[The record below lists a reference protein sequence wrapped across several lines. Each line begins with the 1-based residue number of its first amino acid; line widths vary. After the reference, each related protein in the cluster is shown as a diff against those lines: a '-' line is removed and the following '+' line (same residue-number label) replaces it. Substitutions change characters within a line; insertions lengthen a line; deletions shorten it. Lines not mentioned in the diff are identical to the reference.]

1 MRISHGKLTQFTGGG
16 LFGQNKPATTGFG
29 GGGSLFGSSN
39 TNTGFGSSTTQ
50 SNPFGG
56 GSNTTNTGF
65 GSGNTTGN
73 TGFGASNTGGSGF
86 GGFGSNAGAAST
98 AGNNNQGT
106 SVTPFTAFTEKD
118 GQGSTASN
126 VAYQSITFQQ
136 PYQTKSFEELR
147 LEDYMQNRRYP
158 QSGSF
163 GGSTST
169 FGGFGQ
175 QNNTGSSLFG
185 ANNTSTGSGF
195 GASNTNTGFGSNTNT
210 GFGGSNT
217 GGGLFGQNKPAGGSL
232 FGNNAASSGTTTT
245 GFGATAPSGGNLFG
259 NNNQST
265 GTGFGGGNST
275 FGSNNNNTGG
285 SLFGGANQTQNKP
298 AFGGFGGQNNTNTTG
313 GTGFGGFG
321 NNNQQQ
327 QGQQQGSSLFG
338 GSNNTAGGGFGSN
351 NTGGSLF
358 GNNQAKPAGGSL
370 FGNSTTGT
378 NNTSTGGLFGNNNN
392 TQQQQGGSLF
402 GGSTNNNTGGS
413 LFGGN
418 NQSNTGGSSLF
429 GNNQNKPAG
438 GGLFGAS
445 TTGTNTGGSL
455 FGNNQQQSNTG
466 GSLFGGN
473 NQNQQNTGGSLFG
486 NNQNKPAGGLF
497 GNTGTGNTGGSLFG
511 NTQNNNNSGSLFGGN
526 NANQNQSGGS
536 SLFGGNSQ
544 NAGSSLF
551 GGSQQNQQ
559 QPNTL
564 QATLTGDPYGNAQ
577 LFSSLAAPSPP
588 VGPLVTP
595 LSNTKPPPRPR
606 ASLLASVRGTSSLI
620 GSPGHTP
627 RPTRPGYGFSY
638 STYNSPVNGAQSL
651 TPGAA
656 GLLRPTGSLNSSMAG
671 RLSKSFSTSN
681 LRGDGPE
688 GQSLLRTPVAGQSP
702 LLLGGGSLGSGSA
715 RKLRIDRSVRND
727 LFGEPPK
734 QKQVEAAK
742 DQDQGMRK
750 RVSFDN
756 NTQDAT
762 STPSASNAVVV
773 RDNDEDQTP
782 RATPEAPRVNGLSS
796 VPEDSVPQQSSATAS
811 PKSRKPVEPGEYY
824 SKPNINQL
832 KDMSRQERSRV
843 TDFIVGRH
851 NVGWIVFGK
860 GKPVDLTQVS
870 LDDIQG
876 GIVQLNLRSAT
887 VYQDDA
893 NKPAVGQG
901 LNVPSTIFLEQSWPR
916 SSRVSGVTPQAGT
929 MAAKKEIEAHKRR
942 LRKVGG
948 TDFKDY
954 NPDTGLWS
962 FTVEHFTTYELDDDD
977 DDDDEEDMDEDTG
990 MLDLQPKVPSSM
1002 RTASSALSEPP
1013 ATGASAQRS
1022 MDMVQS
1028 EVDSPDLGEQDD
1040 TFEFKLAKRSQQS
1053 NISVPGGFGGETMG
1067 NVSYDYD
1074 DPSADEMQE
1083 ELDVSDNQGD
1093 ESMEDPFIEAGG
1105 AVQAVSPGA
1114 IEQYHSSILEDEVD
1128 EAEQGVPGSFRAEPA
1143 PPKSI
1148 LKPTPALAYASP
1160 EKVAELPWEDQ
1171 LQRTLSPKKRD
1182 RQALRDMQGSL
1193 ARAMP
1198 DVTAE
1203 ESPFKKTLFSRSQL
1217 GQSYLATKSAKKSV
1231 GTSTLGGNNDLG
1243 KSQAFTTGMDLINS
1257 LWGQPQK
1264 GASKA
1269 KGAFSEV

>member
-1 MRISHGKLTQFTGGG
+1 MFGASNTGS
-16 LFGQNKPATTGFG
+16 GFG
-29 GGGSLFGSSN
+29 A
-39 TNTGFGSSTTQ
+39 STTQ
-50 SNPFGG
+50 NNPFGG
-56 GSNTTNTGF
+56 GATTTNTGF
-65 GSGNTTGN
+65 GGGNTTSN
-73 TGFGASNTGGSGF
+73 TGFGASNTGASTF
-86 GGFGSNAGAAST
+86 GGFGNNAAAPST

-106 SVTPFTAFTEKD
+106 SVTPFTAFTEKE
-118 GQGSTASN
+118 GQGASASS

-136 PYQTKSFEELR
+136 PYQAKSFEELR
-147 LEDYMQNRRYP
+147 VEDYMQNRRYP

-163 GGSTST
+163 GGSTNT

-175 QNNTGSSLFG
+175 QNNNTAQTGSSLFG
-185 ANNTSTGSGF
+185 ANNNASTTGGFGASGTNTGFGANANANANTGF
-195 GASNTNTGFGSNTNT
+195 GASNTGA
-210 GFGGSNT
+210 
-217 GGGLFGQNKPAGGSL
+217 GLFGQNKSAGGSL
-232 FGNNAASSGTTTT
+232 FGNNAASSGTTTG
-245 GFGATAPSGGNLFG
+245 GFGATAGSGGSLFG
-259 NNNQST
+259 NNNQSQST

-275 FGSNNNNTGG
+275 FGSNNNTTG

-298 AFGGFGGQNNTNTTG
+298 AFGGFGNQHNTTTTG
-313 GTGFGGFG
+313 STGFGGFG
-321 NNNQQQ
+321 SNNQQQ
-327 QGQQQGSSLFG
+327 QGQQQGGSLFG
-338 GSNNTAGGGFGSN
+338 GTNNTTSGGFGSN

-358 GNNQAKPAGGSL
+358 GNNQAKPAAGGL
-370 FGNSTTGT
+370 FGNSTTGA
-378 NNTSTGGLFGNNNN
+378 NNTSTGSLFGNNNN
-392 TQQQQGGSLF
+392 NAQQQQGGSLF
-402 GGSTNNNTGGS
+402 GGSTNNNNTTGGS
-413 LFGGN
+413 LFGSN
-418 NQSNTGGSSLF
+418 NQGNTGGGSLF
-429 GNNQNKPAG
+429 GNNQNKPAA
-438 GGLFGAS
+438 GGLFGSS
-445 TTGTNTGGSL
+445 TTGANTGGSL

-486 NNQNKPAGGLF
+486 NSQNKPSGGLF
-497 GNTGTGNTGGSLFG
+497 GNSGTGNTGGSLFG
-511 NTQNNNNSGSLFGGN
+511 NNQNNNSGSLFGGN
-526 NANQNQSGGS
+526 NANQNQGGGS
-536 SLFGGNSQ
+536 SLFGGNNQ

-606 ASLLASVRGTSSLI
+606 ASLLASVRGTSSLM

-627 RPTRPGYGFSY
+627 RPSRPGYGFSY
-638 STYNSPVNGAQSL
+638 STYNSPINGTQSL

-656 GLLRPTGSLNSSMAG
+656 GLLRQNGSLNSSMAG
-671 RLSKSFSTSN
+671 RLSKSFSTSS
-681 LRGDGPE
+681 LRGDGAE

-727 LFGEPPK
+727 LFGEPPQ

-742 DQDQGMRK
+742 EQDQGPRK

-756 NTQDAT
+756 STQDAT
-762 STPSASNAVVV
+762 STPSTNNAVVV
-773 RDNDEDQTP
+773 RDEDKDRTP

-796 VPEDSVPQQSSATAS
+796 VPEDSVPQQASATAS
-811 PKSRKPVEPGEYY
+811 PKSRKPVEPGEYF
-824 SKPNINQL
+824 SKPTLNQL

-843 TDFIVGRH
+843 ADFTVGRR

-860 GKPVDLTQVS
+860 GKPVDLTQVA
-870 LDDIQG
+870 LDNLYGDI
-876 GIVQLNLRSAT
+876 VRLSPRSAT
-887 VYQDDA
+887 VYEDDG
-893 NKPAVGQG
+893 NKPGMGQA

-916 SSRVSGVTPQAGT
+916 SSRLSGVTPQAGT

-942 LRKVGG
+942 LIRVRG

-954 NPDTGLWS
+954 NPETGVWT
-962 FTVEHFTTYELDDDD
+962 FTVEHYTTYGLDDD
-977 DDDDEEDMDEDTG
+977 DDDDEEDMSEDTG

-1053 NISVPGGFGGETMG
+1053 NLSVPGGFGGEAMG

-1083 ELDVSDNQGD
+1083 EQDVSDNQGD
-1093 ESMEDPFIEAGG
+1093 VSMEDPFIEAGG
-1105 AVQAVSPGA
+1105 AVQAMSPGA
-1114 IEQYHSSILEDEVD
+1114 VEQYRSSMLEDEVD
-1128 EAEQGVPGSFRAEPA
+1128 EIEQGVPGSFRAEPA

-1148 LKPTPALAYASP
+1148 LKPTRAPAYASP
-1160 EKVAELPWEDQ
+1160 EKVAEMPWEDQ

-1182 RQALRDMQGSL
+1182 RQALRDMQASL
-1193 ARAMP
+1193 ARAVP
-1198 DVTAE
+1198 NTAAE

-1217 GQSYLATKSAKKSV
+1217 GQSYLATKSAKKSTA
-1231 GTSTLGGNNDLG
+1231 GFGASTMGVNTDLG

-1257 LWGQPQK
+1257 LWGQP
-1264 GASKA
+1264 A
-1269 KGAFSEV
+1269 KGAPKTKGVYSEV

>member
-1 MRISHGKLTQFTGGG
+1 M
-16 LFGQNKPATTGFG
+16 
-29 GGGSLFGSSN
+29 
-39 TNTGFGSSTTQ
+39 
-50 SNPFGG
+50 
-56 GSNTTNTGF
+56 
-65 GSGNTTGN
+65 
-73 TGFGASNTGGSGF
+73 
-86 GGFGSNAGAAST
+86 
-98 AGNNNQGT
+98 
-106 SVTPFTAFTEKD
+106 TPFTAVTEKD
-118 GQGSTASN
+118 GQGTTAGN
-126 VAYQSITFQQ
+126 VAYQSLTFQQ
-136 PYQTKSFEELR
+136 PYQAKSFEELR
-147 LEDYMQNRRYP
+147 VEDYMQNRRYP

-163 GGSTST
+163 GGSSST

-175 QNNTGSSLFG
+175 QNNNTAQTGSSLFG
-185 ANNTSTGSGF
+185 ANNNTSTGGF
-195 GASNTNTGFGSNTNT
+195 GGSGTNTGFGSNTNT

-217 GGGLFGQNKPAGGSL
+217 TGGLFGQNKPAGGGL
-232 FGNNAASSGTTTT
+232 FGNNAASSGTATG
-245 GFGATAPSGGNLFG
+245 GFGATAGSGGNLFG
-259 NNNQST
+259 NNNNQSG
-265 GTGFGGGNST
+265 GTAFGGGNST
-275 FGSNNNNTGG
+275 FGGNNNNTGG

-298 AFGGFGGQNNTNTTG
+298 AFGGFGGQNNTATTG
-313 GTGFGGFG
+313 STGFGGFG
-321 NNNQQQ
+321 SNNQQ
-327 QGQQQGSSLFG
+327 QGQQQGGSLFG
-338 GSNNTAGGGFGSN
+338 GSNNTTGGGFGSN

-370 FGNSTTGT
+370 FGNSATGA
-378 NNTSTGGLFGNNNN
+378 NNTSTGSLFGNNNN
-392 TQQQQGGSLF
+392 TQQQQGGNLF
-402 GGSTNNNTGGS
+402 GGSTNNNNTGGS
-413 LFGGN
+413 LFGSN
-418 NQSNTGGSSLF
+418 NQTNTGGSSLF
-429 GNNQNKPAG
+429 GNSQNKPAG
-438 GGLFGAS
+438 TSPFGAS
-445 TTGTNTGGSL
+445 TTGANTGGSL

-497 GNTGTGNTGGSLFG
+497 GGSSTGNTGGSLFG
-511 NTQNNNNSGSLFGGN
+511 NNQSNNSGSLFGGN
-526 NANQNQSGGS
+526 NANQNQGGGS
-536 SLFGGNSQ
+536 SLFGGNNQ
-544 NAGSSLF
+544 NAGSNLF

-559 QPNTL
+559 QSNTL

-606 ASLLASVRGTSSLI
+606 ASLLASVRGTSSLM

-638 STYNSPVNGAQSL
+638 STYNSPINGAQSL

-681 LRGDGPE
+681 LRGDGAE
-688 GQSLLRTPVAGQSP
+688 GQSLLRTPVAGQSN
-702 LLLGGGSLGSGSA
+702 LLLGSGSLGSGSA

-734 QKQVEAAK
+734 QRQVEAAK
-742 DQDQGMRK
+742 EQDQGTRK

-762 STPSASNAVVV
+762 STPSANNAVAL
-773 RDNDEDQTP
+773 RNDDEDQTP

-796 VPEDSVPQQSSATAS
+796 VPEDSIPQQSSS

-824 SKPNINQL
+824 SKPTVSQL

-843 TDFIVGRH
+843 TDFVVGRR
-851 NVGWIVFGK
+851 NVGYIVFGK

-870 LDDIQG
+870 LDNIYGDI
-876 GIVQLNLRSAT
+876 VRLNLRQAT
-887 VYQDDA
+887 VYDDDA
-893 NKPAVGQG
+893 NKPAMGQG

-916 SSRVSGVTPQAGT
+916 SSRLSGVTPQAGT
-929 MAAKKEIEAHKRR
+929 MAAKKEVESHKRR

-954 NPDTGLWS
+954 DPESGVWS
-962 FTVEHFTTYELDDDD
+962 FTVEHFTTYGF
-977 DDDDEEDMDEDTG
+977 DDDDEDDEMDGDSG

-1002 RTASSALSEPP
+1002 RTASSGLSEPP

-1040 TFEFKLAKRSQQS
+1040 TFEFKLKLAKRSQQS
-1053 NISVPGGFGGETMG
+1053 SISVPGGFGGEAMG
-1067 NVSYDYD
+1067 NISYDYD

-1083 ELDVSDNQGD
+1083 EQDVSDAQGD

-1105 AVQAVSPGA
+1105 AVQAMSPGA
-1114 IEQYHSSILEDEVD
+1114 VEQYRRSMLEDEVD
-1128 EAEQGVPGSFRAEPA
+1128 EIEQEVPGSFRAEPA

-1148 LKPTPALAYASP
+1148 LKPTAAPTYASP
-1160 EKVAELPWEDQ
+1160 EKVAEMPWEDQ

-1182 RQALRDMQGSL
+1182 RQALRDMQASL
-1193 ARAMP
+1193 ARAVP
-1198 DVTAE
+1198 DAAAE
-1203 ESPFKKTLFSRSQL
+1203 ESPFKKSLFSRSQL
-1217 GQSYLATKSAKKSV
+1217 GQSYLATKSAKKSNT
-1231 GTSTLGGNNDLG
+1231 GFSASTMGGNNDLG

-1264 GASKA
+1264 GASKT
-1269 KGAFSEV
+1269 KGALSEV